1 MSALQFLLPAAAA
14 LLLPASASAAPP
26 VHPMQFFEG
35 RTEGSGV
42 VRIFLRK
49 PYRTSSVSRGRFE
62 PDGSLTL
69 VQRVMDEGQP
79 ARERRWKIRQTGPRR
94 FSGTMTEATGPVTI
108 DEVGG
113 RYRFRFRMK
122 GNLSIEQWLTPLPGG
137 TSASNR
143 VTVRKFGITVGT
155 ANETIR
161 KVAPSA
167 AR

>member
-1 MSALQFLLPAAAA
+1 MIFLGSPRLSALQLQLPAAAA

-69 VQRVMDEGQP
+69 VQRVMNEGQP
-79 ARERRWKIRQTGPRR
+79 ARERRWKIRQTG
-94 FSGTMTEATGPVTI
+94 
-108 DEVGG
+108 
-113 RYRFRFRMK
+113 
-122 GNLSIEQWLTPLPGG
+122 
-137 TSASNR
+137 
-143 VTVRKFGITVGT
+143 
-155 ANETIR
+155 
-161 KVAPSA
+161 
-167 AR
+167 